1 MPVNLADFVNR
12 VHSLYPSVINVFGTG
27 LPGMSGTSVA
37 SQGANS
43 SGADVVNKLRHE
55 VSNFAELISNHGPEE
70 LIQQSADT
78 IEGQLFT
85 LQTLGQISEQLMMA
99 LIDDLHDLIKL

>member
-1 MPVNLADFVNR
+1 M
-12 VHSLYPSVINVFGTG
+12 FGTG

-43 SGADVVNKLRHE
+43 SGADVVNQLRHE
-55 VSNFAELISNHGPEE
+55 VSNFAELISNRARQES
-70 LIQQSADT
+70 IQQSANT

-85 LQTLGQISEQLMMA
+85 LQTLGQISEQLMMS
-99 LIDDLHDLIKL
+99 LIDDLHDLAKI